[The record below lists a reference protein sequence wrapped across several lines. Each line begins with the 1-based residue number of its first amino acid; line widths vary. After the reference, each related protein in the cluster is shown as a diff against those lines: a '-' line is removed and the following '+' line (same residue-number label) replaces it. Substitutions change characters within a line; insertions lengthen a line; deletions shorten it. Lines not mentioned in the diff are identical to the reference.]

1 LLSKDVQ
8 IVGNRIKVNVFD
20 FKEQEHPR
28 AKGGKKGGQFVKK
41 GTSGGSSS
49 SKSEK
54 PESFKGQ
61 KFLGSKLAD
70 LSEER
75 HGNLQNK
82 NFYNAK
88 LDFNETDSVKL
99 DNSNFKKSVI
109 KNLNDVKSAKGAD
122 FTKAKFYNDYD
133 DYDNFEY
140 DIKKGKFDNA
150 SFQGVDLTPLLGEEG
165 NIINFIS
172 LAEKKNINIKNASF
186 QGEKLKGKKLKVI
199 KSTAE
204 VRKALFENR
213 KPALNKKK
221 VNSSLIKETKLDKKY
236 VRNSIDEWASTS
248 ANESFGAILT
258 QMVAKKMFNLKSAA
272 VDHFEKEILEDIEKE
287 ELYSGKKE
295 RLLKAQYD
303 LTQKLFKKLEYKA
316 NDVISLYRGVDLG
329 HGGIKKMKLQPLSSF
344 SFDRS
349 TAEGFGDELI
359 EAIVP
364 VKCIFSTPL
373 TGFGCT
379 AEEECIILGSK
390 YMKFKKVRGS
400 YDNDEEV
407 NIDAKVSNADWLKRT
422 WDLPPYG
429 SKEFFEVLKQ
439 MHITLDHFKTL
450 PVYKYYI
457 QNKKGK

>member
-1 LLSKDVQ
+1 LLSRDVE

-41 GTSGGSSS
+41 GSGGGSSS

-88 LDFNETDSVKL
+88 LDFNKTYYVKL

-133 DYDNFEY
+133 DYDNFEH

-150 SFQGVDLTPLLGEEG
+150 SFQGVD
-165 NIINFIS
+165 
-172 LAEKKNINIKNASF
+172 
-186 QGEKLKGKKLKVI
+186 
-199 KSTAE
+199 
-204 VRKALFENR
+204 
-213 KPALNKKK
+213 
-221 VNSSLIKETKLDKKY
+221 
-236 VRNSIDEWASTS
+236 
-248 ANESFGAILT
+248 
-258 QMVAKKMFNLKSAA
+258 
-272 VDHFEKEILEDIEKE
+272 
-287 ELYSGKKE
+287 
-295 RLLKAQYD
+295 
-303 LTQKLFKKLEYKA
+303 
-316 NDVISLYRGVDLG
+316 
-329 HGGIKKMKLQPLSSF
+329 
-344 SFDRS
+344 
-349 TAEGFGDELI
+349 
-359 EAIVP
+359 
-364 VKCIFSTPL
+364 STPL

-379 AEEECIILGSK
+379 KEEECVVLGSK
-390 YMKFKKVRGS
+390 YVKFKKVRGS
-400 YDNDEEV
+400 YDSDEEV